1 MSFESWLWAVQQAAE
16 KIDMDFNDL
25 TETMGGNDNWE
36 SLFQEGL
43 TPEEAL
49 ELTLNQ

>member
-1 MSFESWLWAVQQAAE
+1 MNFESWLWDTQQVAE
-16 KIDMDFNDL
+16 KADLDFNDL
-25 TETMGGNDNWE
+25 TEVIGGNDNWE
-36 SLFQEGL
+36 VLFQEGL